1 MVVEHRPA
9 AEELRFVIHFEED
22 GVEIEADLPKIA
34 RDCPRLPK
42 LAQDCP
48 RLPRIARVEADLPD
62 ETIVLLAGSTTH
74 CECPTC
80 SERNPKGR
88 RLL

>member
-1 MVVEHRPA
+1 VSATFLDEDGLSQWYPAVVVEHRPA

-22 GVEIEADLPKIA
+22 GVEI
-34 RDCPRLPK
+34 
-42 LAQDCP
+42 
-48 RLPRIARVEADLPD
+48 EADLPD